1 MKQSKKS
8 RSAWSV
14 FFVFI
19 LILEVIAILARAMDW
34 PIKKYAAIPEAI
46 LFALIIGMIFLWDWR
61 QMKRREAEGEHFWLF
76 QAILVLILIAL
87 AVTVTWIILSGGAP
101 WS

>member
-1 MKQSKKS
+1 MSQPKKS
-8 RSAWSV
+8 RAAWSV

-19 LILEVIAILARAMDW
+19 LILAVIAILAREMDW
-34 PIKKYAAIPEAI
+34 PIKKYAAIPEAV
-46 LFALIIGMIFLWDWR
+46 LFALIIGMIVLWDWR
-61 QMKRREAEGEHFWLF
+61 QMKRREAEGERFWLF

>member
-1 MKQSKKS
+1 MKQLSKS
-8 RSAWSV
+8 RVVWNISLV
-14 FFVFI
+14 LI
-19 LILEVIAILARAMDW
+19 LIIEVIAMLAWAMDW
-34 PIKKYAAIPEAI
+34 PIKKYAMIPNAI
-46 LFALIIGMIFLWDWR
+46 LGALIVGFICHWDWR
-61 QMKRREAEGEHFWLF
+61 QMKRREAEGERFWLF